1 MKFVPVDQSR
11 VECVYV
17 ETVGKM
23 ADGAQKVTRDDGR
36 PIWAVRVLLR
46 EVGGAV
52 EMARPELVEVAV
64 PNNRD
69 LGEVLDAFQPIS
81 FDSLRCFPWVMEG
94 RNGLAFSA
102 DGCKTGKPSTNG
114 AKPKPE
120 PVATGVS
127 A

>member
-1 MKFVPVDQSR
+1 MKFVPVDHGR
-11 VECVYV
+11 VECTYI

-52 EMARPELVEVAV
+52 ELAKPELVEVAV

-69 LGEVLDAFQPIS
+69 LGEVLDPFQPIT
-81 FDSLRCFPWVMEG
+81 FDGLRCFPWVMEG

-102 DGCKTGKPSTNG
+102 DGCRTARPSTNG
-114 AKPKPE
+114 AKPKATPE
-120 PVATGVS
+120 PAVS

>member
-1 MKFVPVDQSR
+1 MKFVPVDTSR
-11 VECVYV
+11 VETTYV

-23 ADGAQKVTRDDGR
+23 VDGAQKVTRDDGR

-64 PNNRD
+64 PSNRD
-69 LGEVLDAFQPIS
+69 LAEVLDPFMPIV
-81 FDSLRCFPWVMEG
+81 FDGLRCFPWVMEG

-102 DGCKTGKPSTNG
+102 DGAKTVRPSANG
-114 AKPKPE
+114 TKAKSE
-120 PVATGVS
+120 PVTTGS
-127 A
+127 AA